1 MISIAMCWAH
11 GSNSVLSDESDALMD
26 HHNSCT
32 SREIKMLKRFFRSMI
47 IARQASAA
55 METLQY
61 MSDRHLEDIGFTR
74 ETYIEQ
80 IKANIFAEFDAADI
94 EKARAAPVNENL
106 LGAV

>member
-1 MISIAMCWAH
+1 
-11 GSNSVLSDESDALMD
+11 
-26 HHNSCT
+26 
-32 SREIKMLKRFFRSMI
+32 MI

-80 IKANIFAEFDAADI
+80 IKANIFAEFDAADV
-94 EKARAAPVNENL
+94 EKARVAPVNENL

>member
-1 MISIAMCWAH
+1 
-11 GSNSVLSDESDALMD
+11 
-26 HHNSCT
+26 
-32 SREIKMLKRFFRSMI
+32 MLNRFFKSMV

-55 METLQY
+55 METLQH

-80 IKANIFAEFDAADI
+80 IKANIFADFDAADV

>member
-1 MISIAMCWAH
+1 
-11 GSNSVLSDESDALMD
+11 
-26 HHNSCT
+26 
-32 SREIKMLKRFFRSMI
+32 MLKRFFRSMI

-61 MSDRHLEDIGFTR
+61 MSDRHLEDIGFTH

-80 IKANIFAEFDAADI
+80 IKASIFADFDASDV
-94 EKARAAPVNENL
+94 EKAHSAPVNENL

>member
-1 MISIAMCWAH
+1 
-11 GSNSVLSDESDALMD
+11 
-26 HHNSCT
+26 
-32 SREIKMLKRFFRSMI
+32 MLKQLYRSMI

-94 EKARAAPVNENL
+94 EKARTAPVNENL

>member
-1 MISIAMCWAH
+1 MRYVH
-11 GSNSVLSDESDALMD
+11 GGNSVLSDESDALMD
-26 HHNSCT
+26 NHNSCT

>member
-1 MISIAMCWAH
+1 
-11 GSNSVLSDESDALMD
+11 
-26 HHNSCT
+26 
-32 SREIKMLKRFFRSMI
+32 
-47 IARQASAA
+47 

-80 IKANIFAEFDAADI
+80 IKANIFAEFDAADV
-94 EKARAAPVNENL
+94 EKARVAPVNENL